1 MHFVVPPAY
10 ALCLC
15 SCVFERPNLK
25 HFEKSNLT
33 PPLGLRILPLFED
46 PQIGSDVA
54 DDVIVSDI
62 PPWSQSEIQIRLS
75 VAKFK
80 KDCTTTEIHK
90 QAFLEI
96 APKHEDFVQ
105 IFTDR
110 SKVDETVAATTMSSV
125 APIAR
130 FHVVSPD
137 ISLLP

>member
-25 HFEKSNLT
+25 HLKKSNLT

-62 PPWSQSEIQIRLS
+62 PPWSQSETQICLS
-75 VAKFK
+75 LEKFK
-80 KDCTTTEIHK
+80 KDCTTPEIHK
-90 QAFLEI
+90 QAFLQI
-96 APKHEDFVQ
+96 APKTL
-105 IFTDR
+105 FTFLPTGPKSMR
-110 SKVDETVAATTMSSV
+110 WLLLQ
-125 APIAR
+125 R
-130 FHVVSPD
+130 CH
-137 ISLLP
+137 LLPQ